1 MSWGSWLKSVS
12 LIIIAIIFAFS
23 IPADVWA
30 KDEQFYSDN
39 IPPFYDPDAV
49 DCSATSSTTLS
60 GKDNRE
66 KIYNFLIQN
75 GLNGKQAS
83 GVLGNLQAESGFS
96 PLRHE
101 DSAGSFE
108 RGGYGIAQWTGGRR
122 TALIAYIDSKA
133 PELKDTYYRDGFGG
147 AVTEEDGFVPRDRST
162 NEIIPVADND
172 KFLMLELEF
181 LMDETKGRRITSST
195 ASVSSATAGDN
206 EWEAIKKA
214 SSVKEAA
221 YIWVYNF
228 EIPANIAQTAA
239 ARADFGTTIYSLL
252 NGSSSDESSSSSSI
266 CSSTSSGDVT
276 AVQATIKAYAW
287 PDYRGSHYTKKK
299 TEYDAAITK
308 ASASGGY
315 IGGAGGVD
323 CGAFV
328 TRVIVDSGFDPNYNS
343 GKGPTGEQRRWLNQ
357 NWQKLGSGNTI
368 DTSTLQP
375 GDVAIRPGHTFMFAG
390 TDIDGFGNVTT
401 SESSP
406 LAKYWKGVASASLGD
421 RAPMAGLEDMTA
433 SNTVWYR
440 KKSVSHE

>member
-1 MSWGSWLKSVS
+1 MSHTKWLKSAILVF
-12 LIIIAIIFAFS
+12 IAIIFAFS

-30 KDEQFYSDN
+30 KDERFYSSN
-39 IPPFYDPDAV
+39 IPPFYDPDAAE
-49 DCSATSSTTLS
+49 CSATSSTTLA

-101 DSAGSFE
+101 DSASNFE
-108 RGGYGIAQWTGGRR
+108 SGGYGIAQWTGGRR
-122 TALIAYIDSKA
+122 TALIAYVDSKA
-133 PELKDTYYRDGFGG
+133 PELKDTYYKDGFGG
-147 AVTEEDGFVPRDRST
+147 AVTEEDGFVPRDSST
-162 NEIIPVADND
+162 NKTISIADND
-172 KFLMLELEF
+172 KFLTLELEF
-181 LMDETKGRRITSST
+181 LMDETKGRTITSST
-195 ASVSSATAGDN
+195 ASVSSATAGDS
-206 EWEAIKKA
+206 EWNAITKA
-214 SSVKEAA
+214 SDVKDAA

-239 ARADFGTTIYSLL
+239 ARANFGTTIFGLL
-252 NGSSSDESSSSSSI
+252 GGGGSGDSSSSSSV
-266 CSSTSSGDVT
+266 CSSTSSGDAA

-287 PDYRGSHYTKKK
+287 PDYRGSPYTKKK
-299 TEYDAAITK
+299 PEYDAAIAK
-308 ASASGGY
+308 ASSSGGY
-315 IGGAGGVD
+315 VGSSGGID
-323 CGAFV
+323 CGVFV

-343 GKGPTGEQRRWLNQ
+343 GKGPTGEQTRWLNQ
-357 NWQKLGSGNTI
+357 NWQKLGAGNTI

-375 GDVAIRPGHTFMFAG
+375 GDVAMLPSHTFLFAG
-390 TDIDGFGNVTT
+390 TNIDGFGKVTT
-401 SESSP
+401 SESSRY
-406 LAKYWKGVASASLGD
+406 ASSWKGVASASLGE

>member
-133 PELKDTYYRDGFGG
+133 PELKDTYYRDGF
-147 AVTEEDGFVPRDRST
+147 
-162 NEIIPVADND
+162 
-172 KFLMLELEF
+172 
-181 LMDETKGRRITSST
+181 
-195 ASVSSATAGDN
+195 
-206 EWEAIKKA
+206 
-214 SSVKEAA
+214 
-221 YIWVYNF
+221 
-228 EIPANIAQTAA
+228 
-239 ARADFGTTIYSLL
+239 
-252 NGSSSDESSSSSSI
+252 
-266 CSSTSSGDVT
+266 
-276 AVQATIKAYAW
+276 
-287 PDYRGSHYTKKK
+287 
-299 TEYDAAITK
+299 
-308 ASASGGY
+308 
-315 IGGAGGVD
+315 
-323 CGAFV
+323 
-328 TRVIVDSGFDPNYNS
+328 
-343 GKGPTGEQRRWLNQ
+343 
-357 NWQKLGSGNTI
+357 
-368 DTSTLQP
+368 
-375 GDVAIRPGHTFMFAG
+375 
-390 TDIDGFGNVTT
+390 
-401 SESSP
+401 
-406 LAKYWKGVASASLGD
+406 
-421 RAPMAGLEDMTA
+421 
-433 SNTVWYR
+433 
-440 KKSVSHE
+440 